1 MLGARCQGKGTV
13 LYQDYLEGIF
23 RGTQDSGSGLS
34 VMAALGVLAVLA
46 VFLLAA
52 LYGIRNHTVRIYNWN
67 GKRYCYLGRAG
78 VHRQGDGYYVRL
90 RERIADLSYTTL
102 YQICPSKAFIRKN
115 RYRNMTLYAG
125 KEKCMLHVDGRMR
138 QSVYYRPN

>member
-1 MLGARCQGKGTV
+1 M
-13 LYQDYLEGIF
+13 
-23 RGTQDSGSGLS
+23 SGEYIKEIDPA
-34 VMAALGVLAVLA
+34 VVWVLAGLTILALLLA
-46 VFLLAA
+46 VS
-52 LYGIRNHTVRIYNWN
+52 LYGIQNYTVRIYNWN